1 MKDPNDVL
9 LEGVMEAYRRIERL
23 VLVSLASSVWLL
35 IVSGINPTL
44 SGDKPIP
51 KVELPLGLGANLP
64 AVGFALIALSAYVVS
79 GVLMVFYY
87 RGSQKALQ
95 RLRQKS
101 PELFEA
107 ASVFPSLATL
117 PPAPRLVLFLA
128 LGGLGI
134 LAICLLY
141 RTPEDFSK
149 GLFAGLLLGSPYLFL
164 FFFGFWDGVWTHA
177 GAGRDAAKPRP
188 DR

>member
-23 VLVSLASSVWLL
+23 ALVSLASSVWLL

-44 SGDKPIP
+44 SGDKPVP
-51 KVELPLGLGANLP
+51 KVELPLGLGADLP
-64 AVGFALIALSAYVVS
+64 AVGLALIALAAYVVS
-79 GVLMVFYY
+79 GVLMLFYY
-87 RGSQKALQ
+87 RGSQKALE

-117 PPAPRLVLFLA
+117 PPAPRLISFLA

-134 LAICLLY
+134 VAICLMY

-149 GLFAGLLLGSPYLFL
+149 GLSAGLFLASPYLFL
-164 FFFGFWDGVWTHA
+164 FGFGFWDGVRAHVAARHEA
-177 GAGRDAAKPRP
+177 GNPRL

>member
-1 MKDPNDVL
+1 MKDPIDVL

-23 VLVSLASSVWLL
+23 AFVSLASAVWLL

-44 SGDKPIP
+44 SGDKPVP
-51 KVELPLGLGANLP
+51 KIELPLGLGTDLP
-64 AVGFALIALSAYVVS
+64 AVGLALIALAAYVVS

-87 RGSQKALQ
+87 RGSQKALE

-107 ASVFPSLATL
+107 ASVFPSLVTL
-117 PPAPRLVLFLA
+117 PPAPRLVFFLA
-128 LGGLGI
+128 LGALGV

-149 GLFAGLLLGSPYLFL
+149 GLYAGLFLASPYLFL
-164 FFFGFWDGVWTHA
+164 FVFGFWDGVRTSA
-177 GAGRDAAKPRP
+177 GVARDAAKPAA
-188 DR
+188 

>member
-1 MKDPNDVL
+1 MRDPNDVL
-9 LEGVMEAYRRIERL
+9 LEAVMGAYRWIERL
-23 VLVSLASSVWLL
+23 ALVSLASSVWLL

-44 SGDKPIP
+44 SGDKPVS
-51 KVELPLGLGANLP
+51 KVELPLGLGADLP
-64 AVGFALIALSAYVVS
+64 AVGLALIALAGYVVS
-79 GVLMVFYY
+79 GVLMLFYY
-87 RGSQKALQ
+87 RGLQKALE

-117 PPAPRLVLFLA
+117 LPAPRLVLFLA

-141 RTPEDFSK
+141 RTPDDFLK
-149 GLFAGLLLGSPYLFL
+149 GFSAELLLASPYLFL
-164 FFFGFWDGVWTHA
+164 FGFGFWDGVRANVAARH
-177 GAGRDAAKPRP
+177 DAANPRP